1 MNKESKLKARRT
13 KLSKCSKEELV
24 ERIIRKDQEV
34 SKLISK
40 NEVLNKKL
48 FEEKNLLHNIK
59 NRYKDKVESL
69 NDELDK
75 VIKKNISLQKGLKK
89 TLIGLY
95 VMAVLFVLTLI
106 LVFIA

>member
-1 MNKESKLKARRT
+1 MNKENKLKARRT
-13 KLSKCSKEELV
+13 KLGKCSKEELV

-40 NEVLNKKL
+40 NKVLNKEL
-48 FEEKNLLHNIK
+48 FKEEDLLHNIK
-59 NRYKDKVESL
+59 IIYEAKVEGL
-69 NDELDK
+69 NNELDE

>member
-13 KLSKCSKEELV
+13 KLGKCSKEDLV

-40 NEVLNKKL
+40 NKVLNKEL
-48 FEEKNLLHNIK
+48 FEEELRHNIK
-59 NRYKDKVESL
+59 ISYEDKVESL
-69 NDELDK
+69 NDELNE

-89 TLIGLY
+89 SLIGLY
-95 VMAVLFVLTLI
+95 IMAVLFVLTLI
-106 LVFIA
+106 FVFIA